1 MKIQQAI
8 LTCLMV
14 CLTCPPMFAADR
26 DLDAEGDPIAGA
38 RLAEQMR
45 QMVPATNAS
54 WSGVLVRKLADYTRQ
69 KTPVTCQIFVEPDK
83 WSAIYDARATDR
95 SPAEKLT
102 VIHHDQGNVEYFSW
116 TAGADGLFAGGP
128 RKLHNDETMVSF
140 AGSDFY
146 LSDFGMEFF
155 QWPTQLLFDGQMRR
169 GQPCYVLDSISPRPD
184 GKGYFRVRSWIE
196 KEHLGLMQA
205 NAYDVNG
212 KLLKEFRTGS
222 FVKDAAGNYQL
233 KDMEI
238 SDRQSGTETELKFD
252 VVR

>member
-1 MKIQQAI
+1 MKNRNAI
-8 LTCLMV
+8 LTGLMV
-14 CLTCPPMFAADR
+14 GLTCSSMIAADR
-26 DLDAEGDPIAGA
+26 DQETEGDPIAGA

-54 WSGVLVRKLADYTRQ
+54 WSGVLVRKLPDYTRQ
-69 KTPVTCQIFVEPDK
+69 KTVVTCQIFVDSDK
-83 WSAIYDARATDR
+83 WSAVYDARATDR

-102 VIHHDQGNVEYFSW
+102 VIHHHQGDVEYVRW
-116 TAGADGLFAGGP
+116 TAGPDGQFESAP
-128 RKLHNDETMVSF
+128 RRLRNDETMVSF

-155 QWPTQLLFDGQMRR
+155 QWPTQLLFKGQMRR
-169 GQPCYVLDSISPRPD
+169 GQPCFVLDSVSPRPD

-205 NAYDVNG
+205 NAYDVDG

-238 SDRQSGTETELKFD
+238 SDRQSGTETELRFD
-252 VVR
+252 VVQ